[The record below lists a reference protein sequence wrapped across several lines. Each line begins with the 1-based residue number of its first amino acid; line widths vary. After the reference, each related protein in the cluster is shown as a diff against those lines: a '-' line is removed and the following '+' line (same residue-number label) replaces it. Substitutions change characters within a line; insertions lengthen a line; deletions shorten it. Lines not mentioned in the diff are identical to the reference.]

1 LKISGWRSR
10 DHGVL
15 EDKGRVPGRKE
26 EIWGKILLGPATSLS
41 KDKL

>member
-1 LKISGWRSR
+1 MKINSWRSR

-15 EDKGRVPGRKE
+15 EAKVGTQRRKE
-26 EIWGKILLGPATSLS
+26 EIWGKVLLGPATSLS